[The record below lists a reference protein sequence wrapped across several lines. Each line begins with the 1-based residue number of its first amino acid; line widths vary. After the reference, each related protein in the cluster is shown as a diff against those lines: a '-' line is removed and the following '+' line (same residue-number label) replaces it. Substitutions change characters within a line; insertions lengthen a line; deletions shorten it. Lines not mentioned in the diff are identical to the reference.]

1 MPHERGI
8 IDNGGVEQETCPTCN
23 SRVLLNVLS
32 LPNCLF
38 CNCHNLSFLVRHAL
52 LFLSL
57 LQFQVAGLYLRAG
70 GEQSDGAAAHD
81 PEPRLPGYLVH
92 AAALVPGSF
101 DVGSAGLVP
110 EPHQIPSHVS
120 VGQQ

>member
-1 MPHERGI
+1 MKEGI
-8 IDNGGVEQETCPTCN
+8 IDNRGVEQETCPTCN
-23 SRVLLNVLS
+23 SRVLLNFPS
-32 LPNCLF
+32 PHCLL

-81 PEPRLPGYLVH
+81 PEPGLPSYLVH

-101 DVGSAGLVP
+101 DAGSAGLVP